1 MAMLNNQMDS
11 DGFRWIQMIGPQ
23 PPPTH
28 IARRG
33 HKIINWID
41 PTDKVVFW
49 APRTEAL
56 ERKHWTR
63 GWKSMRLTAVHWAV
77 HWDYRVHCKNLQ
89 ALQMAMPSA
98 WAMLFI
104 WDQLPSEWFQT
115 SCGRGQKHWCLYT
128 YIHACMHA
136 CILAWTSGERE
147 PLPNIPCG
155 FSRFFSNSAIFN
167 TTWDDSF
174 CCHVAGWSLQKP
186 MEHFRLKLSTAEC
199 SLAFRDF
206 ASKVSFVADVPLGR
220 WWLQLQNKD
229 NAWPWGPWAAS
240 RLSWA

>member
-1 MAMLNNQMDS
+1 
-11 DGFRWIQMIGPQ
+11 MIGPQ

-128 YIHACMHA
+128 YMHACMHA
-136 CILAWTSGERE
+136 YLLEQVESENPYPT
-147 PLPNIPCG
+147 
-155 FSRFFSNSAIFN
+155 
-167 TTWDDSF
+167 
-174 CCHVAGWSLQKP
+174 
-186 MEHFRLKLSTAEC
+186 
-199 SLAFRDF
+199 SLADF
-206 ASKVSFVADVPLGR
+206 QGSSQTLQFSIRHEMTHSAVTLQGGPSKSLWSTSAWSWVLRSAAWPLGT
-220 WWLQLQNKD
+220 LQARSASSQMSL
-229 NAWPWGPWAAS
+229 WGDDDFNYRTKTMLGPEGPEPPQGLAG
-240 RLSWA
+240 LSWA

>member
-128 YIHACMHA
+128 YMHACMHTCLNKWRA
-136 CILAWTSGERE
+136 RTLTQH
-147 PLPNIPCG
+147 PL
-155 FSRFFSNSAIFN
+155 RIFK
-167 TTWDDSF
+167 
-174 CCHVAGWSLQKP
+174 VL
-186 MEHFRLKLSTAEC
+186 LKLCNFQYDMRWLILLSRCRVVPPKAYGALPPEAEYC
-199 SLAFRDF
+199 WVQPGL
-206 ASKVSFVADVPLGR
+206 
-220 WWLQLQNKD
+220 
-229 NAWPWGPWAAS
+229 
-240 RLSWA
+240 